1 MENLLLMDAYSQI
14 FRSFYAIRH
23 LTNSRGEPVNAAF
36 VFTKLLLKLHRRFP
50 ERRGI
55 MLFDCGKVE
64 FRLRL
69 AADYKAN
76 RPPMPEELKSQI
88 PLIKRIAAAFGW
100 QQYAPEGYEADDLIG
115 VIARRCEN
123 DYKIS
128 IVSSDKDLSQLI
140 GGNITML
147 VPQSGNK
154 GDFEERD
161 ADMVYSKFGVKPEL
175 IVDYLALLGDSSD
188 NIAGVPGI
196 GAKSA
201 AELLNSCGGAD
212 LWINDPEKIRAS
224 RFYKKLEGNF
234 ELLERNRQL
243 VRLRCDMPEELSGL
257 LPDMLI
263 PGEPDWA
270 EIAAICRD
278 NQFNSI
284 LKELPELPAEQP
296 QSTEDDDSEM
306 DLFAFANL
314 QSEKADKGE
323 PEKESAPDNAPTQL
337 ELF

>member
-1 MENLLLMDAYSQI
+1 M
-14 FRSFYAIRH
+14 
-23 LTNSRGEPVNAAF
+23 
-36 VFTKLLLKLHRRFP
+36 
-50 ERRGI
+50 
-55 MLFDCGKVE
+55 
-64 FRLRL
+64 
-69 AADYKAN
+69 
-76 RPPMPEELKSQI
+76 
-88 PLIKRIAAAFGW
+88 
-100 QQYAPEGYEADDLIG
+100 
-115 VIARRCEN
+115 
-123 DYKIS
+123 
-128 IVSSDKDLSQLI
+128 
-140 GGNITML
+140 
-147 VPQSGNK
+147 
-154 GDFEERD
+154 
-161 ADMVYSKFGVKPEL
+161 
-175 IVDYLALLGDSSD
+175 
-188 NIAGVPGI
+188 
-196 GAKSA
+196 
-201 AELLNSCGGAD
+201 
-212 LWINDPEKIRAS
+212 WINDPEKIRAS